1 MLTAEASKLTAEASK
16 LTAEASKLTA
26 EASKLTAEASKLTV
40 EASKLTAETSRMTAE
55 TSRMTA
61 ETSRMTAEASTTEAR
76 DGRGK
81 AMASVLYQS
90 IETLSKDKGIDP
102 EIVVG
107 AVEDAIALATRKY
120 YKTTESMRAEMD
132 RETGEI
138 RAYVFKTVVETPE
151 QVEDETNQISLEK
164 AREMA
169 PEVEVGG
176 ELRFYKDTTPLGRI
190 AAQMAKQVIFQKVRE
205 AERDTVFNEYNHR
218 AGEVLNATVKRLEP
232 MDTIFDLGKAEARM
246 PKREQ
251 SRLEQFAVGER
262 VRVVLLRV
270 DRAAKGPQ
278 VIVSRAAPGLV
289 SSLFQSEVPEI
300 YDGTVTI
307 RAIAREAG
315 ERTKIAV
322 MSRDKDVDPVGACV
336 GMKGMR
342 VQSIIRELRG
352 EKIDIIEYSE
362 EITTFAEKALQPA
375 KVSRVSITDLG
386 EKQIEV
392 IVDDTQLSL
401 AIGKKGQNVRLAAKL
416 LQWKIDIKSEEEKRQ
431 EVEQQMTA
439 MSGGPTTPIEQVT
452 ELGEQILEKLI
463 AAGIT
468 TIEELADMTPEQL
481 EEVPG
486 IGEKTVEKISTA
498 VRHYFG
504 QYEEGEERPAVAA
517 IAAASEIEGDAAEA
531 SADAEVSHPD
541 HARDVEASL
550 GSEASTE
557 DNIIAAEEST
567 GEAEESMLSEKLSGT
582 TEERLA
588 EEAAEFG
595 EAQELNGVSTD
606 DLIAAEDRASMSDA
620 NDDADA
626 REEKIELENDEV
638 DNLAVQANEVS
649 DEGIDT
655 DGHDRG

>member
-1 MLTAEASKLTAEASK
+1 
-16 LTAEASKLTA
+16 
-26 EASKLTAEASKLTV
+26 
-40 EASKLTAETSRMTAE
+40 
-55 TSRMTA
+55 
-61 ETSRMTAEASTTEAR
+61 
-76 DGRGK
+76 
-81 AMASVLYQS
+81 MASALYQS
-90 IETLSKDKGIDP
+90 IEILGREKGINP
-102 EIVVG
+102 EIVVN

-120 YKTTESMRAEMD
+120 YKTVENMRGEMD

-138 RAYVFKTVVETPE
+138 RAYVYKTVVETPE
-151 QVEDETNQISLEK
+151 LVEDPDNQLTLEQ
-164 AREMA
+164 ARELA

-205 AERDTVFNEYNHR
+205 AERDTVFNEYAHR
-218 AGEVLNATVKRLEP
+218 AGEILTATVKRLEP
-232 MDTIFDLGKAEARM
+232 MDVIFDLGKTEARM

-278 VIVSRAAPGLV
+278 VIVSRAAPALV
-289 SSLFQSEVPEI
+289 QSLFQSEVPEI

-315 ERTKIAV
+315 ERSKIAV

-375 KVSRVSITDLG
+375 KVSRVSITDLA
-386 EKQIEV
+386 EKQLEV

-431 EVEQQMTA
+431 EVEQQMQA
-439 MSGGPTTPIEQVT
+439 MGGGPSTPIEQVV
-452 ELGEQILEKLI
+452 ELGDSVMEKLI

-468 TIEELADMTPEQL
+468 TVEALADMTA
-481 EEVPG
+481 EELSEIPG
-486 IGEKTVEKISTA
+486 IGEKTVEKIAVA

-504 QYEEGEERPAVAA
+504 QYEEGEERPVPVPSEPALVEGEEA
-517 IAAASEIEGDAAEA
+517 IAAAAASDEAGDEVHSMTETPEMILARQAAEA
-531 SADAEVSHPD
+531 GAAEEVDEVSAEDIADAED
-541 HARDVEASL
+541 
-550 GSEASTE
+550 
-557 DNIIAAEEST
+557 AES
-567 GEAEESMLSEKLSGT
+567 AM
-582 TEERLA
+582 
-588 EEAAEFG
+588 
-595 EAQELNGVSTD
+595 
-606 DLIAAEDRASMSDA
+606 DA
-620 NDDADA
+620 NDENDA
-626 REEKIELENDEV
+626 REAGIELDNDTV
-638 DNLAVQANEVS
+638 DELVEQAQEVS
-649 DEGIDT
+649 DEGID
-655 DGHDRG
+655 DGERGRE